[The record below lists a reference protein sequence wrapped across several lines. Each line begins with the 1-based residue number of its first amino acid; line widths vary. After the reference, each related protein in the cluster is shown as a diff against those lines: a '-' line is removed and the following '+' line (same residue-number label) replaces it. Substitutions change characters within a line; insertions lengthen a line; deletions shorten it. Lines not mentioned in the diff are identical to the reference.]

1 MRQAGRSLPEYR
13 KAVENM
19 NNFMEICYNTDLVTE
34 LTLQPVAR
42 FDVDAAIIFSDI
54 LIIADVLGCDV
65 NFLRNVGP
73 RIKPIKN
80 PKELKSPQDIE
91 AKILPILNA
100 IKKVR
105 SQLSKK
111 KPLIGFAGG
120 PWTVASYII
129 EGGSSKT
136 FSKVLNFY
144 PSYLKE
150 IIERITEATIIYLI
164 KQIEF
169 GADVIQLFDSNAG
182 ALSEPLFKEYV
193 IEPTKRITLAIKDR
207 FSDFPIIGFPR
218 SAGNLYKDYCE
229 QTGVSAVSID
239 YNVPIEWAKANLKI
253 PLQGNLDPNLLA
265 YNKTEAIKEAKPAG
279 EPDFD
284 TPDHIKKAAIQA
296 ISEGKTKYTAVDGT
310 RELKEAIINKLRKD
324 NNLEYTLNQI
334 CVGTGAKQVL
344 FNLFMATINS
354 GDEVIIPAPYWVS
367 YVDMVSLF
375 GGLPVV
381 VECKQ
386 NFKLTAELL
395 KSRITKKTKWLILNS
410 PNNPAGAVYTCD
422 ELKDIAQILLEYPH
436 MNVVT
441 DDIYEH
447 IIYDEKFFTIAQVEP
462 KLYDRVFVVNGVS
475 KAYAMTG
482 WRIGYIAGRSD
493 VVKAISTLQS
503 QSTSNPNSIAQA
515 AAAAALNGDHSFL
528 KERTRIFKSRRDF
541 MVKELNSAPGL
552 SASVPQGAFYLF
564 VSCEGLLSKSTKS
577 GKIINND
584 LDFTEYLLEDYLVA
598 VVPGIAFG
606 LENFVRIS
614 YATSQEQ
621 LEIGCDSITKACQEL
636 K

>member
-1 MRQAGRSLPEYR
+1 MS
-13 KAVENM
+13 
-19 NNFMEICYNTDLVTE
+19 DLAKRMF
-34 LTLQPVAR
+34 LIKP
-42 FDVDAAIIFSDI
+42 SS
-54 LIIADVLGCDV
+54 IIAVTD
-65 NFLRNVGP
+65 
-73 RIKPIKN
+73 
-80 PKELKSPQDIE
+80 
-91 AKILPILNA
+91 
-100 IKKVR
+100 
-105 SQLSKK
+105 
-111 KPLIGFAGG
+111 
-120 PWTVASYII
+120 
-129 EGGSSKT
+129 
-136 FSKVLNFY
+136 
-144 PSYLKE
+144 
-150 IIERITEATIIYLI
+150 
-164 KQIEF
+164 
-169 GADVIQLFDSNAG
+169 
-182 ALSEPLFKEYV
+182 
-193 IEPTKRITLAIKDR
+193 
-207 FSDFPIIGFPR
+207 
-218 SAGNLYKDYCE
+218 
-229 QTGVSAVSID
+229 
-239 YNVPIEWAKANLKI
+239 KANKLKNEGKKI
-253 PLQGNLDPNLLA
+253 CVLA
-265 YNKTEAIKEAKPAG
+265 AG

-284 TPDHIKKAAIQA
+284 TPDHIKKVAIQA

-410 PNNPAGAVYTCD
+410 PNNPAGAMYTCD
-422 ELKDIAQILLEYPH
+422 ELKDIAQVLLEYPH

-462 KLYDRVFVVNGVS
+462 KLYDRVFVVS

-503 QSTSNPNSIAQA
+503 QSTSNPNSIAQ
-515 AAAAALNGDHSFL
+515 AAAALNGDHSFL

-552 SASVPQGAFYLF
+552 SASVPQGAFYLV
-564 VSCEGLLSKSTKS
+564 VSCEGLLSKSIKS

-584 LDFTEYLLEDYLVA
+584 LDFTEYLLGDHLVA
-598 VVPGIAFG
+598 VVPGIAFA
-606 LENFVRIS
+606 LENFIRIS

-621 LEIGCDSITKACQEL
+621 LEIECDSITKACQEL

>member
-1 MRQAGRSLPEYR
+1 MSDLAKRMSL
-13 KAVENM
+13 
-19 NNFMEICYNTDLVTE
+19 
-34 LTLQPVAR
+34 
-42 FDVDAAIIFSDI
+42 
-54 LIIADVLGCDV
+54 
-65 NFLRNVGP
+65 
-73 RIKPIKN
+73 IKPSPTITVTDKAN
-80 PKELKSPQDIE
+80 KLKSE
-91 AKILPILNA
+91 GKKIC
-100 IKKVR
+100 
-105 SQLSKK
+105 
-111 KPLIGFAGG
+111 
-120 PWTVASYII
+120 
-129 EGGSSKT
+129 
-136 FSKVLNFY
+136 VL
-144 PSYLKE
+144 
-150 IIERITEATIIYLI
+150 A
-164 KQIEF
+164 
-169 GADVIQLFDSNAG
+169 
-182 ALSEPLFKEYV
+182 
-193 IEPTKRITLAIKDR
+193 
-207 FSDFPIIGFPR
+207 
-218 SAGNLYKDYCE
+218 
-229 QTGVSAVSID
+229 
-239 YNVPIEWAKANLKI
+239 
-253 PLQGNLDPNLLA
+253 
-265 YNKTEAIKEAKPAG
+265 AG

-296 ISEGKTKYTAVDGT
+296 ISEGKTKYTSVDGT
-310 RELKEAIINKLRKD
+310 RELKEAIINKLRRD

-334 CVGTGAKQVL
+334 CVSTGAKQVL

-381 VECKQ
+381 VECRQ
-386 NFKLTAELL
+386 NFKLTPELL
-395 KSRITKKTKWLILNS
+395 KSKITKKTKWLVINS
-410 PNNPAGAVYTCD
+410 PNNPAGIVYTYS

-436 MNVVT
+436 VNVVT

-482 WRIGYIAGRSD
+482 WRIGYVAGRSD

-515 AAAAALNGDHSFL
+515 AAVEALNGDHGFL
-528 KERTRIFKSRRDF
+528 KERTRIFKNRRDF
-541 MVKELNSAPGL
+541 MVEKLNSAPGL
-552 SASVPQGAFYLF
+552 STSIPQGAFYLF

-577 GKIINND
+577 GKVINND
-584 LDFTEYLLEDYLVA
+584 LDFTEYLLEDHLVA

-606 LENFVRIS
+606 LKNFIRVS